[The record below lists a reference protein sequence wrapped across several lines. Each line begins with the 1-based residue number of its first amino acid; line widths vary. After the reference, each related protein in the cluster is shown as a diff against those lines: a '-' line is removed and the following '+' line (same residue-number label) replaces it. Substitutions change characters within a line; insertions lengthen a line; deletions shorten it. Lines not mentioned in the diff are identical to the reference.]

1 MYRKSLASLVRKTSV
16 LPCRTTSLSY
26 ASIAICDDARAKL
39 KEVYRKIHPDLFHSN
54 KHARVRFILRWDNSQ
69 TTTGPSRFILL
80 CMIHVLKKIFLV
92 QETNE
97 KSFKLLQDY
106 IANANADARDRGGY
120 GGAYDF
126 EFYSSSTGDEKIQL
140 TLPAPVRDG

>member
-1 MYRKSLASLVRKTSV
+1 ML
-16 LPCRTTSLSY
+16 
-26 ASIAICDDARAKL
+26 
-39 KEVYRKIHPDLFHSN
+39 
-54 KHARVRFILRWDNSQ
+54 
-69 TTTGPSRFILL
+69 
-80 CMIHVLKKIFLV
+80 KIFLV

-120 GGAYDF
+120 GGPYDF

>member
-1 MYRKSLASLVRKTSV
+1 ML
-16 LPCRTTSLSY
+16 
-26 ASIAICDDARAKL
+26 
-39 KEVYRKIHPDLFHSN
+39 
-54 KHARVRFILRWDNSQ
+54 
-69 TTTGPSRFILL
+69 
-80 CMIHVLKKIFLV
+80 KIFLV

-120 GGAYDF
+120 GGPYDF

-140 TLPAPVRDG
+140 TLPAPVRDEGECFVRFILFYDDTLFVWYIEPVVTTGNQTRVEQAL